1 MANLRLTMMSGPY
14 EIVRALADGS
24 VKPQGIDLEV
34 LPDPGVVA
42 MHALMAAGKGADI
55 NEFNGG
61 AYVVL
66 KQQGR
71 HEMTAIP
78 VYLHRRFRHG
88 FIYINKSKGITKP
101 SDLIGRKIANNG
113 GIGAA
118 ANYWMRGFLEDFGVP
133 YRSVTWV
140 IDREDETSRGVPAD
154 VKIELVDRK
163 KKNLE
168 QMLLDGEIDGMVS
181 ANVTD
186 MIDKGDP
193 RVGRLWPNYQE
204 IEIDYYRRTGIFPIM
219 HVTTVPSEV
228 VAKHPWVVESLTN
241 AFEEAKQLAFK
252 RLVNPRIVPLAWF
265 RTHYENERELMGDDP
280 WSYGLSP
287 NNRKNLDKMIDYV
300 HDQVLTGPRPK
311 LEDLFPK
318 EAFELKLPLPM
329 VHPIDNVF

>member
-1 MANLRLTMMSGPY
+1 MSSLRLTMMSGPY
-14 EIVRALADGS
+14 EIVRALADGT
-24 VKPQGIDLEV
+24 VKPKGIDLQV
-34 LPDPGVVA
+34 LPDPGVAA
-42 MHALMAAGKGADI
+42 MHALMAAGNGADI
-55 NEFNGG
+55 NEFNAG

-66 KQQGR
+66 RQQGR
-71 HEMTAIP
+71 YEMTAIP

-101 SDLIGRKIANNG
+101 SDLVGRKIANNG

-133 YRSVTWV
+133 YRSVNWV
-140 IDREDETSRGVPAD
+140 IDREDETSREVPKD

-168 QMLLDGEIDGMVS
+168 EMLLNGEIDGMVS

-193 RVGRLWPNYQE
+193 RVERLWPNYKQV
-204 IEIDYYRRTGIFPIM
+204 EIDYYRRTGIFPIM

-228 VAKHPWVVESLTN
+228 VAKYPWVVESLTL

-265 RTHYENERELMGDDP
+265 RTEYEEEREILGADP

-287 NNRKNLDKMIDYV
+287 TNRKNLDKMVDYV

-311 LEDLFPK
+311 IEDLFPK
-318 EAFELKLPLPM
+318 EAFELELPLPM
-329 VHPIDNVF
+329 MHPIDNVF

>member
-1 MANLRLTMMSGPY
+1 MAQLRLTMMTGPY
-14 EIVRALADGS
+14 EIVRALADGT
-24 VKPQGIDLEV
+24 VKPKGIDLQV
-34 LPDPGVVA
+34 LPDPGVAA

-55 NEFNGG
+55 NEFNTG

-66 KQQGR
+66 RRQGR
-71 HEMTAIP
+71 DELAAIP
-78 VYLHRRFRHG
+78 VFLHRRFRHG
-88 FIYINKSKGITKP
+88 FIYINTSKGIAEP
-101 SDLIGRKIANNG
+101 SDLVGRKIANNG

-118 ANYWMRGFLEDFGVP
+118 ASYWMRGFLEDFGVP

-140 IDREDETSRGVPAD
+140 IDREDETSRGVPKD

-168 QMLLDGEIDGMVS
+168 QMLLEGEIDGMVS

-193 RVGRLWPNYQE
+193 RVARLWPNYKE
-204 IEIDYYRRTGIFPIM
+204 VEIDYYRRTGIFPIM
-219 HVTTVPSEV
+219 HITTVPSEI
-228 VAKHPWVVESLTN
+228 VAQHPWVVESLTQ
-241 AFEEAKQLAFK
+241 AFEEAKQLAFR
-252 RLVNPRIVPLAWF
+252 RLVNPRVVPLAWF
-265 RTHYENERELMGDDP
+265 RAQYEEERALLGPDP

-287 NNRKNLDKMIDYV
+287 INRKNLDTFIDYV
-300 HDQVLTGPRPK
+300 HDQVLSGPRPR

-329 VHPIDNVF
+329 VHPIDNAF